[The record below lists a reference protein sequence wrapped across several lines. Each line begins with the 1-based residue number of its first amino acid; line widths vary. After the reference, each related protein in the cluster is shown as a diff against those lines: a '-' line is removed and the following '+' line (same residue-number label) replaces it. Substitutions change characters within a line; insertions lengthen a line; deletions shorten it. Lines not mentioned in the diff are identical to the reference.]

1 MSSMQCIVLDFDGTF
16 TRVDEEAAPFVEA
29 FRRGLGEHL
38 ARSSSPLPPEQRWEA
53 AAKIVEGDP
62 DRHGWEYDGAIVAP
76 AHADPYIRC
85 TTIGQLLLA
94 EDGLTVGQRT
104 EILQGLYRQC
114 YPLARTV
121 FRPDAKLVVEALL
134 ASGVPLYVVSNSA
147 TEHVRAKIDALDPIG
162 KHAIQVRGDARK
174 FVIHEPERSHE
185 LFDALP
191 AQMELP
197 GLGRPIYL
205 RRGHYFDAL
214 RKIWDETGA
223 RPETTMVCGDI
234 FELDLAMP
242 ARLGARV
249 HLVARPETPEYER
262 RAVRAMPGGSASQD
276 LAGLLLQL
284 ELPG

>member
-1 MSSMQCIVLDFDGTF
+1 MSSIECIVLDFDGTF

-29 FRRGLGEHL
+29 FRKGLAAQL
-38 ARSSSPLPPEQRWEA
+38 ARGSSSVDPDQRWDA
-53 AAKIVEGDP
+53 AAKVIESDP

-94 EDGLTVGQRT
+94 EEGLTVGQRT
-104 EILQGLYRQC
+104 EILQGLYREC
-114 YPLARTV
+114 YPLSRTV
-121 FRPDAKLVVEALL
+121 FRPEAKQVVEAVL
-134 ASGVPLYVVSNSA
+134 ASGLPVYVVSNSA
-147 TEHVRAKIDALDPIG
+147 TEHVRAKIDSLDPAG
-162 KHAIQVRGDARK
+162 KRAIKVRGDARK
-174 FVIHEPERSHE
+174 FVIHEPERAHP
-185 LFDALP
+185 LFSSLP
-191 AQMELP
+191 AQMEVA
-197 GLGRPIYL
+197 GLGRPMYL
-205 RRGHYFDAL
+205 RRGHYFEAL

-262 RAVRAMPGGSASQD
+262 RAARAMPGGSTSQD
-276 LAGLLLQL
+276 LKGLLLHL
-284 ELPG
+284 ALPG